1 MKVTDCTI
9 LNRAMEVS
17 LVDNT
22 PLFVVSEIK
31 HQYELNKLKNELN
44 FINFT
49 NDYNN
54 AMLVEYIPHVS
65 LNSTFENW
73 SDVNERVKEAK
84 SFSLENIKLNESSKQ
99 LIKTAIDRLNLNNTQ
114 KDLIVNTA
122 VSIAKLDKQ
131 KTIRVEHVAEAIQY
145 QALDIN
151 EFKEGILEQIKFLQ
165 NELKKLNDK

>member
-1 MKVTDCTI
+1 MKVTDCTM

-31 HQYELNKLKNELN
+31 HQYDLNKLKKELN

-54 AMLVEYIPHVS
+54 AILVEYIPRVV
-65 LNSTFENW
+65 LNSTFEDW
-73 SDVNERVKEAK
+73 SYVNERVKEAK
-84 SFSLENIKLNESSKQ
+84 SFSMENINLNETSQQ
-99 LIKTAIDRLNLNNTQ
+99 LIKTAIDRLNLSNTQ

-131 KTIRVEHVAEAIQY
+131 KTIKTEHIAEAIQY
-145 QALDIN
+145 QVLNIN
-151 EFKEGILEQIKFLQ
+151 DFKEGILEQIKFLQ